1 MTNGNPPDL
10 SYAEPDLRNV
20 QPDRYDVTDPRPL
33 RREPSFARWLLVM
46 GVLLLIGGAAWF
58 AWTTFYKSALPSAPV
73 ADCTSPAPAAEPK
86 EPAVQHPIQSGPAEP
101 LPPLAESDKAIAAG
115 LATAI
120 DNDAFAKMMV
130 NQDFVRR
137 FVITVDNLPR
147 KTFSQ
152 RFSPMKPTP
161 GNFGVNRAGDKLSI
175 SPQNIERYALAVR
188 TLEAVNSE
196 KLVDL
201 YVRYYPLFQE
211 AYKEQGYPN
220 AYFNDRLVEALDIM
234 IKTPESP
241 GGLAVTQPKVLYEYA
256 DPALEGLPAG
266 QKIMLRMGPEN
277 AARVKVKLKE
287 IRNLIAKEGPQRAP
301 GKSP

>member
-10 SYAEPDLRNV
+10 SYAEPDLRTV
-20 QPDRYDVTDPRPL
+20 PPDRFDDPRPE
-33 RREPSFARWLLVM
+33 RRESNAGRWLLLL
-46 GVLLLIGGAAWF
+46 GILLLIIGGAWYL
-58 AWTTFYKSALPSAPV
+58 WTTFYKSAPAPV
-73 ADCTSPAPAAEPK
+73 VDKSPPPAPTAESK

-101 LPPLAESDKAIAAG
+101 LPALADSDKAMAAG
-115 LATAI
+115 LASAI

-147 KTFSQ
+147 KTYSQ

-161 GNFGVNRAGDKLSI
+161 GQFGVTRNGDQIRI
-175 SPQNIERYALAVR
+175 SQENLGRYALAVR
-188 TLEAVNSE
+188 TLEAVNTE

-220 AYFNDRLVEALDIM
+220 AYFNDRLVESLDVM
-234 IKTPESP
+234 IATPASP
-241 GGLAVTQPKVLYEYA
+241 GQLALSQPKVFYEYA
-256 DPALEGLPAG
+256 DASLEGLPAG
-266 QKIMLRMGPEN
+266 QKIMLRIGPEH
-277 AARVKVKLKE
+277 AARVKVKLRE
-287 IRNLIAKEGPQRAP
+287 IRNLIAKEGPSRVPA
-301 GKSP
+301 KSP